1 MEKIFNTLS
10 ESLFRKIQA
19 KENLIISFSGENS
32 QFIRFNNATIRQTG
46 LVDDAEIMEEL
57 FREAHRA
64 GGARGHVRG
73 TLPTSGR
80 WFTSYVAAPRGA
92 TRRRN

>member
-46 LVDDAEIMEEL
+46 LVDDAEIMLKFIANL
-57 FREAHRA
+57 FQ
-64 GGARGHVRG
+64 
-73 TLPTSGR
+73 
-80 WFTSYVAAPRGA
+80 VAPYPCMD
-92 TRRRN
+92 TFSENQQKIWMT